1 MGDIEWSTRTRTYL
15 LSSRRPVPST
25 GGHSSCGIGMAVHSV
40 GPRLY
45 WAVIYYANKQHHQTT
60 HSGSGHMHRSRKGI
74 PSHTIQ
80 QSHNHRKLRLTFH
93 QHTVQRPTR
102 VTVDGWLVGRLVGR
116 RGRRGCLKWTMGEF
130 NYLRLPSKLALYSPF
145 AGSVAWTVID

>member
-25 GGHSSCGIGMAVHSV
+25 GGHSSCGIGMGVHSV

-102 VTVDGWLVGRLVGR
+102 ATVDGWSVGWLVVDEDDEGA
-116 RGRRGCLKWTMGEF
+116 F
-130 NYLRLPSKLALYSPF
+130 NGPWAS
-145 AGSVAWTVID
+145 